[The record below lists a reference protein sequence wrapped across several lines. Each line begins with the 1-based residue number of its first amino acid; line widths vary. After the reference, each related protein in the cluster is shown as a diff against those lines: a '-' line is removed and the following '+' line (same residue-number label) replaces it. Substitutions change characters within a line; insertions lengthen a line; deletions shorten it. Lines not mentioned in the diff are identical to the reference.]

1 MFVVK
6 NSPEMV
12 SKTFRL
18 SSDLVNKL
26 DEVAKSQGVS
36 MNNLVQQCCEYALS
50 DLPSG
55 MNQQRKK
62 ES

>member
-1 MFVVK
+1 MFVVN
-6 NSPEMV
+6 NSPEMD
-12 SKTFRL
+12 SKTIRL

-26 DEVAKSQGVS
+26 DEVAKSQGVT